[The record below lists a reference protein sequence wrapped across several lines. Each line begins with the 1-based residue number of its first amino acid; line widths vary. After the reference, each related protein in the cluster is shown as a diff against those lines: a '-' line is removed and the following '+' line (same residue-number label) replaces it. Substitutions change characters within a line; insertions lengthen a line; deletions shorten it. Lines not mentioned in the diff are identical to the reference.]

1 MSTALAR
8 IGRSVHDATRM
19 TPAPRMTLL
28 HTLRSETMRFT
39 RSPLA
44 LVHLV
49 CAFTGGIACGAYFA
63 YAPWDPAFGADAY
76 VQLLG
81 ALMPLMASIVCGLNV
96 DEERRAGRLANL
108 TGAPSRA
115 TAIAAKAIVL
125 WLAGAIALLLAVG
138 IFAGAL
144 ALAGRLALGLD
155 ALVFSVAGLALGSIP
170 LYLLF
175 LAVALRTG
183 RNAAIGVGAAG
194 LGIGLFSVGGL
205 AHGLMTGELTA
216 ATGGILGLIPF
227 AWPARLG
234 SLAIEAG
241 IAQMSDA
248 AQAAAINSLAL
259 ELTIAAAALT
269 AAGLAALIA
278 WFNRFE
284 GGKDDA

>member
-1 MSTALAR
+1 MNTALAR

-28 HTLRSETMRFT
+28 RTLRSETMRFT

-44 LVHLV
+44 LVHLI

-81 ALMPLMASIVCGLNV
+81 ALMPLMTSIVCGLNV

-108 TGAPSRA
+108 TGTPSRA

-125 WLAGAIALLLAVG
+125 WLTGALTLLLAIG

-144 ALAGRLALGLD
+144 ALAGRLTLGLD
-155 ALVFSVAGLALGSIP
+155 ALMFSVAGLALGSAP
-170 LYLLF
+170 LYPLF

-216 ATGGILGLIPF
+216 TTGGVLGLTPF

-241 IAQMSDA
+241 IAQMSDVA
-248 AQAAAINSLAL
+248 KAAAINSLAL

>member
-1 MSTALAR
+1 MSPVTTHAADVP
-8 IGRSVHDATRM
+8 RSNVRAAGM
-19 TPAPRMTLL
+19 SRMTLPCA
-28 HTLRSETMRFT
+28 LRSEAARFV
-39 RSPLA
+39 RSPLTP
-44 LVHLV
+44 VHLI
-49 CAFTGGIACGAYFA
+49 CALTGGIACGAYFA

-96 DEERRAGRLANL
+96 DEERRAGRLVNL

-155 ALVFSVAGLALGSIP
+155 ALVFSVAGLALGSTP

-183 RNAAIGVGAAG
+183 RNAAVGEGAAG

-248 AQAAAINSLAL
+248 AQAAAISSLAL
-259 ELTIAAAALT
+259 GLVFAAVILT
-269 AAGLAALIA
+269 ATGLAALIA

-284 GGKDDA
+284 GGRDDD

>member
-8 IGRSVHDATRM
+8 IDRSVHGATRM
-19 TPAPRMTLL
+19 TPVPRMTLPCA
-28 HTLRSETMRFT
+28 LRSEAARFV
-39 RSPLA
+39 RSPLTP
-44 LVHLV
+44 VHLI
-49 CAFTGGIACGAYFA
+49 CALTGGIACGAYFA
-63 YAPWDPAFGADAY
+63 YAPWDPVFGADAY

-108 TGAPSRA
+108 MGAPSRA
-115 TAIAAKAIVL
+115 AAITAKAIVL
-125 WLAGAIALLLAVG
+125 WLAGVIALLLAVG
-138 IFAGAL
+138 IFASAL

-155 ALVFSVAGLALGSIP
+155 TLMFSVAGLALGSAP

-216 ATGGILGLIPF
+216 TTGGVLGLIPF

-241 IAQMSDA
+241 IAQMTDTVRV
-248 AQAAAINSLAL
+248 AAITSLAL
-259 ELTIAAAALT
+259 GLTIAAVALT
-269 AAGLAALIA
+269 ATGFIALIA

-284 GGKDDA
+284 GGRDDA

>member
-1 MSTALAR
+1 MSP
-8 IGRSVHDATRM
+8 VATHAADVPPSNVRAAGM
-19 TPAPRMTLL
+19 PRMTLPR
-28 HTLRSETMRFT
+28 TLRAEILRFT

-44 LVHLV
+44 LVHLI

-108 TGAPSRA
+108 TGAPSRV

-216 ATGGILGLIPF
+216 TTGGILGLIPF
-227 AWPARLG
+227 AWPARIG
-234 SLAIEAG
+234 SLAVEAS

-248 AQAAAINSLAL
+248 AQAAAISSLAL
-259 ELTIAAAALT
+259 GLVFAAVILT
-269 AAGLAALIA
+269 ATGLAALIA

-284 GGKDDA
+284 GGRDDA